1 MSPFIF
7 QRSPLLPRA
16 PLRIG
21 KHMGSLAPGL
31 WPELWEAGVGNWSP
45 VEKTVDD
52 PGSSPEEGRRRHYA
66 RLKGSTV
73 AGLVGV
79 GLVAYASATISAA

>member
-21 KHMGSLAPGL
+21 KHMGSLAPG
-31 WPELWEAGVGNWSP
+31 LWEAGVGNWSP

-79 GLVAYASATISAA
+79 GWVAYANATISAA

>member
-1 MSPFIF
+1 
-7 QRSPLLPRA
+7 
-16 PLRIG
+16 
-21 KHMGSLAPGL
+21 MGSSAPGL
-31 WPELWEAGVGNWSP
+31 WPELWEAGIGNWSP

-52 PGSSPEEGRRRHYA
+52 SGSSPEEGRRRHYA

-79 GLVAYASATISAA
+79 GWVAYANATISAA

>member
-31 WPELWEAGVGNWSP
+31 WEAGVGNWSP
-45 VEKTVDD
+45 AEKTVD
-52 PGSSPEEGRRRHYA
+52 PGSSPEDGRRRHHT
-66 RLKGSTV
+66 RLKSSTV

-79 GLVAYASATISAA
+79 GWVAYANATISAA